1 MKKILIIFALV
12 GVTTFISCEKITDTT
27 WVYYDETF
35 CADPWG
41 NANIGE
47 TEKIKAIGKYLKEQ
61 KVKFFKVKIVHDAS
75 IGAITCYACNCKSG
89 NRIHVEI
96 DRKDVSKALN
106 ENFYQ

>member
-1 MKKILIIFALV
+1 MKTMLMLLMSATILL
-12 GVTTFISCEKITDTT
+12 TFCGCKKYATT

-41 NANIGE
+41 DANIGE
-47 TEKIKAIGKYLKEQ
+47 TEKIKAIEKYLKEQ
-61 KVKFFKVKIVHDAS
+61 RVKFFKVKIVHDAS
-75 IGAITCYACNCKSG
+75 IGEITCYACNCKSG

-106 ENFYQ
+106 VKFYQ